1 MPRIHYCQWFHY
13 CYYHL
18 STFLAKLHAECC
30 RGTKSFFDSVA
41 EFYKLRGCCTIR
53 IPILNRGQEGDFIF
67 KVPNSSSTHSNA
79 KVVGGMQKL
88 LLQLFL
94 LGNKE
99 ELSKKATFLS
109 LLLSFFFLSAAA
121 AAAVGQPRVYFL
133 LFLAIMTIWGGLEA
147 RKTSMAFAKRGF
159 LFGEKGK
166 TERKKLYF

>member
-13 CYYHL
+13 YYYHF

-109 LLLSFFFLSAAA
+109 LLLSFFFC
-121 AAAVGQPRVYFL
+121 L
-133 LFLAIMTIWGGLEA
+133 LLL
-147 RKTSMAFAKRGF
+147 
-159 LFGEKGK
+159 L
-166 TERKKLYF
+166 LL